1 MKYIVKITVIY
12 YSEEVCE
19 KSYVLDS
26 LDQFKED
33 YERLLKAFES
43 WKSKLRIEK
52 RNLTLIGSFIT
63 CLRGSIPPIDG
74 FTEDELKLVQK
85 FWDKYFLTINDREY
99 IYNISSVEY
108 AEVPDNFKFIKI

>member
-12 YSEEVCE
+12 YSEEVGE

-26 LDQFKED
+26 IDQFKED
-33 YERLLKAFES
+33 YNRLLKAFES

-52 RNLTLIGSFIT
+52 KNLALIGSFIT
-63 CLRGSIPPIDG
+63 CLRRSIPPIDG
-74 FTEDELKLVQK
+74 FTEDELKLVRD
-85 FWDKYFLTINDREY
+85 FWNKYFLTINDREY

-108 AEVPDNFKFIKI
+108 AEVSDNFKFIKI